1 MEARRIFLNT
11 KSSSDAFYNPLCKV
25 LNIRYPFI
33 QAGIRG
39 FTTLELVAAVSNAG
53 GLGILGAA
61 RMTSEQIKFN
71 NFSMINS
78 DVNSRFHQK
87 QKTLSCLHLNS

>member
-1 MEARRIFLNT
+1 MDARRIFLNT

-39 FTTLELVAAVSNAG
+39 FTTPELVAAVPNAA

-61 RMTSEQIKFN
+61 RMTSEQTRDAIRKVTSNPFG
-71 NFSMINS
+71 
-78 DVNSRFHQK
+78 VNLLFAPPEK
-87 QKTLSCLHLNS
+87 GAMKA